1 MLQNVSRKFYWIFVC
16 LSTMKKMLLLGDG
29 RICWGGR
36 GEGGLSEETWV
47 LSFLSEISALPNR
60 QTFRLP
66 SAVERKKEKWDNF

>member
-1 MLQNVSRKFYWIFVC
+1 MAGFV
-16 LSTMKKMLLLGDG
+16 G
-29 RICWGGR
+29 GGR

-66 SAVERKKEKWDNF
+66 SAVERKKEKWDIF